1 MIVTKSPESQAITTK
16 SLLLLSLTSSPI
28 KREHGGIDMVTK
40 ALMISKGKPGILI
53 HILHLDTLTVDRDC
67 GGPGHA
73 LEAEVNRAIS
83 SSLGL
88 DPESEEIARIR
99 QTLREIGM
107 FREQ

>member
-1 MIVTKSPESQAITTK
+1 MDR
-16 SLLLLSLTSSPI
+16 LLTRRLGDAAVVFDLLNWQTHVLPPAACVVLEFI
-28 KREHGGIDMVTK
+28 EE
-40 ALMISKGKPGILI
+40 
-53 HILHLDTLTVDRDC
+53 C